1 MLTLCLLICIMKRI
15 LFLFLFLVLFLA
27 NAQNDTLLYNGF
39 DKKIYT
45 VGQRDTV
52 LNYQA
57 TNDSNTIGASWFT
70 YADNPVKI
78 SSNITSG
85 EESNLYFDAELW
97 KSWHISPYTFL
108 SDTIK
113 IEQDSSIVLELKNNG
128 IRSFSWISSADSI
141 FNVLLSPNVWIGGD
155 SSLLRWKSMPFQGPR
170 HQDGYQ
176 VFIIRQGG
184 KDPLTIDFEAI
195 VPSFEMKRMD
205 LSNGSPDTNIK
216 SLAYLESNF
225 GFYPKTGVMHT
236 NYTLHDPDSAGFVD
250 STIQIARMQ
259 EFELNL
265 SYIKDEFIQ
274 VAFVHNSYDNVGI
287 VLDDILILGSGTVS
301 TREIKNKSVHLFPN
315 PSTEFVHV
323 GLGDDIPLVA
333 NVFTL
338 HGQFLE
344 TINLKGSCQI
354 DVSEYKLGCYIIE
367 IIGAKGRYSGRF
379 IKKK

>member
-1 MLTLCLLICIMKRI
+1 MKRI

-216 SLAYLESNF
+216 SLAYLENNF

-265 SYIKDEFIQ
+265 SHIKDEFIQ

-338 HGQFLE
+338 NGQFLE
-344 TINLKGSCQI
+344 TINLKGSCRI